1 MCLLTGLFLS
11 NEKIDSLIYSWLLG
25 TIKIT
30 KTLSLWL
37 TEIVTYT
44 FLRLSVAAWLIIA
57 NYYYLKEVIM
67 IE

>member
-44 FLRLSVAAWLIIA
+44 FLRLFVAAWLIIA